1 MSVPS
6 DVYFVQM
13 MESVWGITENDDCQ
27 VTKEQLEY
35 LTKTLRHKLLDFSNG
50 RTEELVLRNIFRE
63 FDLNGNG
70 VLTVDE
76 LGALMARLQISVDR
90 RFLQGLLKKF
100 DRNGNGAIEFDEFV
114 DFVVNDP
121 YH

>member
-1 MSVPS
+1 
-6 DVYFVQM
+6 
-13 MESVWGITENDDCQ
+13 
-27 VTKEQLEY
+27 
-35 LTKTLRHKLLDFSNG
+35 
-50 RTEELVLRNIFRE
+50 
-63 FDLNGNG
+63 